1 MSNQRLTNVLATDS
15 VHSPLK
21 ATVMQVEEKRFA
33 RIGSG
38 DPKSCFVE
46 RRITM
51 SGPMEVKNLMRGKE
65 LFISILEWHT
75 SKNGE
80 GSLFQ

>member
-1 MSNQRLTNVLATDS
+1 MLATDS

-38 DPKSCFVE
+38 DPKSSFVE
-46 RRITM
+46 QRITM
-51 SGPMEVKNLMRGKE
+51 SVSMEVKHLMRGEE
-65 LFISILEWHT
+65 LFISILKLHT

-80 GSLFQ
+80 GTLFQ